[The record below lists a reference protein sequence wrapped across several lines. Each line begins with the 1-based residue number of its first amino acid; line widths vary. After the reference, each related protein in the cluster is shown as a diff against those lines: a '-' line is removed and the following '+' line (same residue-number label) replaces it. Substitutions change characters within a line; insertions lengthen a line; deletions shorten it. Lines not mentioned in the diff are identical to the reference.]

1 MTECDK
7 CDFAM
12 CKLEKL
18 KSVYE
23 CENILPK
30 DVVTEVLHEQS
41 TQGSTSDYDLNG
53 SRMRPYLSS
62 VS

>member
-30 DVVTEVLHEQS
+30 YVVAEVLHEQS
-41 TQGSTSDYDLNG
+41 TSEADE
-53 SRMRPYLSS
+53 R
-62 VS
+62 